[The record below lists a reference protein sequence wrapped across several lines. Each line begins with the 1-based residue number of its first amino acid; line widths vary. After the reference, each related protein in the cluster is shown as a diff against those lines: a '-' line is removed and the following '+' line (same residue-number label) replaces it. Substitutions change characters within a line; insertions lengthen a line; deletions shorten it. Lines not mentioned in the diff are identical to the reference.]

1 MASNYLEMLARLQ
14 EQGLE
19 VLKQAQNAHIQTLTS
34 VREMVEK
41 MPTPPQM
48 PTLEGVPSMAELT
61 ELNTRFATHVLE
73 QQKQYATQLAELF
86 KPMQP
91 TSIQSSTPV

>member
-1 MASNYLEMLARLQ
+1 MAANYLEMLAKLQ
-14 EQGLE
+14 EQGLA
-19 VLKQAQNAHIQTLTS
+19 VLKQAQDAHVQTLTT

-61 ELNTRFATHVLE
+61 DLNTKFAAHVLE
-73 QQKQYATQLAELF
+73 QQKQYATQIADLF
-86 KPMQP
+86 KPAE
-91 TSIQSSTPV
+91 VVAK